1 MAGGAFHYANSPWN
15 SVRAFPHACLSFR
28 DFWPCPFVLVWA
40 WQAMRSVKPGDVQLA
55 YIAKLDKTSWLAI
68 KVSIEFRDKFLKQ
81 G

>member
-1 MAGGAFHYANSPWN
+1 
-15 SVRAFPHACLSFR
+15 
-28 DFWPCPFVLVWA
+28 
-40 WQAMRSVKPGDVQLA
+40 MRSVKPGDVQLA